1 MAPWLRHD
9 AQANVRTLSLMR
21 GTVPWGVRPTMSRR
35 RPFVPVLV
43 GFFAGLNGARPRT
56 SSDNDRRIARVI
68 LKSWM
73 TCGASFI
80 NLQTQEVADADHRR
94 EAIGSPRASRGTPCQ
109 L

>member
-1 MAPWLRHD
+1 
-9 AQANVRTLSLMR
+9 VRTLSLMR
-21 GTVPWGVRPTMSRR
+21 GTLPWEVRNKLSRR
-35 RPFVPVLV
+35 RPLVPVLV
-43 GFFAGLNGARPRT
+43 GFFAGLNGTRPRT

-73 TCGASFI
+73 MCGASFI

-94 EAIGSPRASRGTPCQ
+94 EAIGSPKASRGTPCQ